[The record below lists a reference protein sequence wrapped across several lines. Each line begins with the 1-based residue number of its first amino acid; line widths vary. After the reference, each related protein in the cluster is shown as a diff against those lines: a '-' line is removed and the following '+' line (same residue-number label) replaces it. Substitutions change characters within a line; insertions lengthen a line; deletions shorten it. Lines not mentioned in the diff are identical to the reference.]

1 MFYTDSSGIRKVD
14 HKQVRSS
21 WKSKWG
27 GWTLYVSKSDPPT
40 FWLVHLRKNSEG
52 KREYR
57 QVSADKAG
65 RWLLEEGYKPEQS
78 NVES

>member
-21 WKSKWG
+21 WKSKLG
-27 GWTLYVSKSDPPT
+27 FWTLYVSKSDPPT
-40 FWLVHLRKNSEG
+40 FWLVRMQKNWEG

-57 QVSADKAG
+57 RVSADKAG
-65 RWLLEEGYKPEQS
+65 RFLLENGYQPEQC
-78 NVES
+78 NAES